1 MIGQN
6 GKVSSVEN
14 AAEFFY
20 EQLSTTTNP
29 ALVLSR
35 FYGEVFNREYGRPE
49 VIMFNRLLRIY
60 SKYTVYFSILDMSS
74 MDNINFEAGTFGLLS
89 YFCKK
94 RIEQKF
100 GIQVSNLINL
110 DKDVDRLEKDIEKQK
125 NIKLEARSLS
135 EE

>member
-1 MIGQN
+1 M
-6 GKVSSVEN
+6 EN

-35 FYGEVFNREYGRPE
+35 FYGEVFDREYSRSE
-49 VIMFNRLLRIY
+49 VIMFNRLLRLY
-60 SKYTVYFSILDMSS
+60 SKFTIYFSILDMTS
-74 MDNINFEAGTFGLLS
+74 MDNINFESGTFGLLS

-94 RIEQKF
+94 RLEQKV
-100 GIQVSNLINL
+100 GESSSNLKSL
-110 DKDVDRLEKDIEKQK
+110 DKEVNQLEKEIEKQK
-125 NIKLEARSLS
+125 HTKLKVRPIN

>member
-1 MIGQN
+1 M
-6 GKVSSVEN
+6 EN
-14 AAEFFY
+14 AAELFY

-35 FYGEVFNREYGRPE
+35 FYGTVFEREYGRPE
-49 VIMFNRLLRIY
+49 VIMFNRLLKLY
-60 SKYTVYFSILDMSS
+60 SKFTIYFSILDMTS

-100 GIQVSNLINL
+100 GNASANSLVN
-110 DKDVDRLEKDIEKQK
+110 LEKDIDRLLK
-125 NIKLEARSLS
+125 NIDTMKNRHLEVRPLS

>member
-1 MIGQN
+1 M
-6 GKVSSVEN
+6 EN

-35 FYGEVFNREYGRPE
+35 FYGEVFDRQYGRSE
-49 VIMFNRLLRIY
+49 VIMFNRLLKLY
-60 SKYTVYFSILDMSS
+60 SKFTIYFSILDMTS
-74 MDNINFEAGTFGLLS
+74 MDNINFESGTFGLLS

-94 RIEQKF
+94 RLEQKI
-100 GIQVSNLINL
+100 GESTYNNLI
-110 DKDVDRLEKDIEKQK
+110 DLEKEITKLEKLIEKQK
-125 NIKLEARSLS
+125 TTKLKVRPLN

>member
-1 MIGQN
+1 M
-6 GKVSSVEN
+6 EN

-20 EQLSTTTNP
+20 EQLSTTTNA

-35 FYGEVFNREYGRPE
+35 FYGTVFEREYGRAE
-49 VIMFNRLLRIY
+49 VIMFNRLLKLY
-60 SKYTVYFSILDMSS
+60 SKFTIYFSILDMTS

-100 GIQVSNLINL
+100 GVQTSEIINL
-110 DKDVDRLEKDIEKQK
+110 DKDIDRIEREIEKQK
-125 NIKLEARSLS
+125 TRPLKVRPIN

>member
-1 MIGQN
+1 M
-6 GKVSSVEN
+6 EN

-20 EQLSTTTNP
+20 EQLSTTVNP
-29 ALVLSR
+29 ALVLCR
-35 FYGEVFNREYGRPE
+35 FYGTVFEREYGRSE
-49 VIMFNRLLRIY
+49 VIMFNRLLKLY
-60 SKYTVYFSILDMSS
+60 SKYTIYFSILDMSS

-100 GIQVSNLINL
+100 GVQVSNIINL
-110 DKDVDRLEKDIEKQK
+110 DRDINRIEKDIEKQK
-125 NIKLEARSLS
+125 HTKLKVRPIN